1 MNGVDLS
8 FNYHFYS
15 GGCRLVEEGISDFYP
30 SRSCPMLTRPKEL
43 VDLLDQLASRA
54 RVHIEH
60 NRAVTTFR
68 ALDGGC
74 KASWTGPNDR

>member
-8 FNYHFYS
+8 FNHHFYS
-15 GGCRLVEEGISDFYP
+15 GGCRLVKEAISDFYP
-30 SRSCPMLTRPKEL
+30 PRSRPMLTRPKEL
-43 VDLLDQLASRA
+43 MDLLNQLASRA

-68 ALDGGC
+68 AFDGSCEAG
-74 KASWTGPNDR
+74 WTGPNDR